1 MDKTRN
7 MTTRERILNSAL
19 TLFAE
24 KGYDGVGVDLI
35 AKTAG
40 LKGPSIYKHFK
51 SKEEIL
57 NVLINQVEGY
67 YATNLGSEMNVGKI
81 PDTVEELINRS
92 LERIEF
98 TLHDET
104 IKKVRRILSMEQFR
118 NPHISQIATRHSID
132 SIQGMYRKIF
142 EGMMDAGIIKKD
154 DPHMLSISFTAP
166 VTLLIQMCDREPERE
181 NEVMDRIK
189 AYLDYAVR
197 RLF

>member
-1 MDKTRN
+1 MDVARQ
-7 MTTRERILNSAL
+7 
-19 TLFAE
+19 LFA
-24 KGYDGVGVDLI
+24 KNGVDETTMNDI
-35 AKTAG
+35 ATASK
-40 LKGPSIYKHFK
+40 KGRRTLYTYFK